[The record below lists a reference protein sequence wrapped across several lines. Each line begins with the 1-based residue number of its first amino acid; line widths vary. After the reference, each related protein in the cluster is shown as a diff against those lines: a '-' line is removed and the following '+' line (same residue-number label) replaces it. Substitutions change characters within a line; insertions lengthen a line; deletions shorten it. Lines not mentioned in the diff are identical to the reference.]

1 MVYVDPLI
9 GRTLGNYRL
18 DRLLG
23 RGGMARVYFGWD
35 IRLHRPVAIKVMDE
49 RYRDNPAYTARF
61 VREARAVAAWNHPN
75 ISKVY
80 FAGEEEGWPFFV
92 MEYIRGLDL
101 QQLLRQYTAAG
112 ELMPHTDVLRIGR
125 AMAKA
130 LDYAHQKGVIHRD
143 VKPSNLIVSDDGRVV
158 LTDFGLAMNVT
169 QGTLGEVFGS
179 PHYIAPEQARNSS
192 EAVPQSDLYSLGV
205 MLFEMLTGVVPFD
218 DPSPT
223 ALALKHLTQ
232 DPPPPRQLNPA
243 LNPQVE
249 TVLLKALA
257 KQPGQRYQ
265 TGEALV
271 DALQSALEL
280 GQERAQPVTLPYVVG
295 SQAETEPGSNG
306 RGRPTLSHIQV
317 TQKINEYLSG
327 QSTARTPGSG
337 APPTYG
343 GPVNSYPAAPPA
355 RPAGMVPRWAL
366 GCFIVLLLSALA
378 GGLALGYAYNL
389 QQQGG
394 SSAGLPTQ
402 EATVSAAVF
411 TATGTAEE
419 ASATLAQESPTPE
432 TLAETSTPTETPTPS
447 VTPTQTLTPTPTNT
461 STETL
466 PPTARPTLN
475 PDAEYQLFFF
485 KFNDDLYIMNL
496 GETDFPLG
504 PLVLKNDR
512 DELSGEEWDLDE
524 LEPGQCVVA
533 QRERRG
539 NDRGNPDRSVITIN
553 GRECDPI
560 GETVTRSPNNR
571 LWSSTFEIYYEDE
584 LIGRCEDEN
593 NVCEI
598 FI

>member
-35 IRLHRPVAIKVMDE
+35 LRLHRPVAIKVMDE

-61 VREARAVAAWNHPN
+61 VREARAIAAWNHPN

-101 QQLLRQYTAAG
+101 QQILRQYTASG

-125 AMAKA
+125 AVAKA

-143 VKPSNLIVSDDGRVV
+143 VKPSNVIVSDDGRVV

-192 EAVPQSDLYSLGV
+192 AAVPQSDLYSLGV
-205 MLFEMLTGVVPFD
+205 MLYEMLTGVIPFD

-265 TGEALV
+265 TGETLV
-271 DALQSALEL
+271 DALESALEL
-280 GQERAQPVTLPYVVG
+280 GQERAQPVTLPYGVG
-295 SQAETEPGSNG
+295 REAETEPASNG
-306 RGRPTLSHIQV
+306 HGRPTQSHIHV

-327 QSTARTPGSG
+327 QSTARSPGAG

-355 RPAGMVPRWAL
+355 RPAGIAPRWAV

-394 SSAGLPTQ
+394 ASAGRPTQ
-402 EATVSAAVF
+402 EATPSAAVF
-411 TATGTAEE
+411 TATETAEE
-419 ASATLAQESPTPE
+419 ASATLPQDSPTLE
-432 TLAETSTPTETPTPS
+432 TPMGTPTPTETPTE
-447 VTPTQTLTPTPTNT
+447 TLTPTPTSTGTETT
-461 STETL
+461 STET
-466 PPTARPTLN
+466 PTPTPRPTLN
-475 PDAEYQLFFF
+475 PDAEFQLIFF

-504 PLVLKNDR
+504 PLVLKQDR
-512 DELSGEEWDLDE
+512 DELSGEEWDLEE

-539 NDRGNPDRSVITIN
+539 NDRGDPDRSVITIN

-560 GETVTRSPNNR
+560 GETVTHRANNR

-593 NVCEI
+593 NVCEV
-598 FI
+598 FL